1 MILNENK
8 LAHVEKKVIV
18 GKSLGNNTKNLRLLY
33 DFFFC
38 ISNIYMLRG
47 ILKYAKVYLQ
57 I

>member
-8 LAHVEKKVIV
+8 FAHVEKKVIV
-18 GKSLGNNTKNLRLLY
+18 GKSKGNNTKNLRLLY
-33 DFFFC
+33 AFFFT
-38 ISNIYMLRG
+38 SNIYMLRG